1 MTAVVETSIKE
12 LRKLFSGKVRDVYE
26 VDDARL
32 LIVATDR
39 ISAFDVVFRE
49 GIPEKGRILTR
60 VSNKWFSMVDHRHH
74 LLSTTPEKELPF
86 LKNYPELEERAV
98 LVKRLKRID
107 IEFVARGYLFGSAYK
122 DYIKT
127 GSVCGIKLPQG
138 MKLAERLPEPIF
150 TPATK
155 AKSGHDENITIEEYK
170 KVVGDEK
177 LAEYLMKT
185 TVEIYKWA
193 HDLLIE
199 KGIILADTKM
209 EFGLDED
216 GTPYIIDELIT
227 PDSSRFWSTD
237 TYRPGISP
245 PNFDKQFIRDY
256 LETLDWD
263 KRPPAPPLPQEI
275 IEKTVE
281 RYRAI
286 ERIILSL

>member
-74 LLSTTPEKELPF
+74 LLSTTPERELPF

-170 KVVGDEK
+170 KVVGNEK
-177 LAEYLMKT
+177 LAEYLMET
-185 TVEIYKWA
+185 TVKIYKWA